1 MADITIIV
9 ANKNYSSWSLR
20 GWLPLKQLGLDFEEV
35 VIPLRQPD
43 TRARILRYTPSAKLP
58 TLLHKGAV
66 VWESLAICEFL
77 AETYPEAR
85 LWPDDPTAR
94 AQARAISAEMHAGF
108 QPLRQNMPMDMRNS
122 YPGKG
127 MNDAVAADIARIAE
141 IWGGCRAAHGA
152 AGPFLFGHFTAA
164 DAMFAPVASRFET
177 YEVALDPV
185 CAAYRDA
192 ILSLPALVE
201 WRRAGA
207 AEPWV
212 IQY

>member
-20 GWLPLKQLGLDFEEV
+20 GWLPLKQLGVAFDEV

-43 TRARILRYTPSAKLP
+43 TRERILRYTPSAKLP
-58 TLLHKGAV
+58 TLLHKGAT

-85 LWPDDPTAR
+85 LWPDDPAAR

-108 QPLRQNMPMDMRNS
+108 QPLRANMPMDMRNS

-127 MNDAVAADIARIAE
+127 MTPEVAADIARIAG
-141 IWGGCRAAHGA
+141 IWRGCRAAQGA
-152 AGPFLFGHFTAA
+152 GGPFLYGHFTIA

-177 YEVALDPV
+177 YKVALDPM

-192 ILSLPALVE
+192 ILSLPAVVE

-207 AEPWV
+207 VEPWV